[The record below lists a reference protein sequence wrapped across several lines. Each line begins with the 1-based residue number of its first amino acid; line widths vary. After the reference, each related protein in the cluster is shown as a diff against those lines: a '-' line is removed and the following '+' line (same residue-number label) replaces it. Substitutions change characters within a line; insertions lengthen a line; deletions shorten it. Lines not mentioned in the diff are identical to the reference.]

1 MRSVPSY
8 PLIGRDFMGPLGR
21 LARGVASPRCDAQG
35 STAFVLRLDKGQPRM
50 RVEH

>member
-1 MRSVPSY
+1 MRSAPSY

-35 STAFVLRLDKGQPRM
+35 STAFVLRLDKDQT
-50 RVEH
+50 RVHDAH